1 LVKSK
6 NVEKWSFKKKL
17 IERLTW
23 KSRNKIEDTDKQK
36 FERIVKQHWN
46 EWNVKARN
54 ENESETETERA
65 KWSFNND
72 SSVL

>member
-6 NVEKWSFKKKL
+6 NVEKMVIWEKK

-65 KWSFNND
+65 KI
-72 SSVL
+72 